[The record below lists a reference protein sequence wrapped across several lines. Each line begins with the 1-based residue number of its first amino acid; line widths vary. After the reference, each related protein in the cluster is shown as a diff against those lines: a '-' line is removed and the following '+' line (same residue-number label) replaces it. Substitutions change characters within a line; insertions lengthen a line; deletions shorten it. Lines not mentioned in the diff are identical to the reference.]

1 MGLFKAIKKR
11 MTNQFIAVIVYEESC
26 AIKVKR
32 VKKTQTL
39 LEETKEFELHS
50 KERLS
55 KDVITYIQTLQEDVE
70 QTYIVLFLNSYG
82 QGVVPSCLKSDYK
95 KYHIDYNNVKEI
107 CIDKKYSIY
116 ASLIDIKW
124 AEKLFI
130 DTGLDF
136 IFSPFLILDSLI
148 KRETSQDKE
157 NVTLYMM
164 NCVNSIT
171 VMIFKGGRLLYGAF
185 INIAKEED
193 LLSSDFESEDT
204 DGDSLEDEM
213 LEEIDLD
220 LEMEEN
226 TEILDILDDV
236 QSDEKQFQSTHKDE
250 NEEVVSRLFGQDL
263 RLVKYFDAS
272 LREFYEN
279 ELYDSDFITAVKIY
293 DSCDL
298 SKEVIEYLKEQ
309 LLIDIKR
316 DSIDI
321 HDQLLK
327 LAMQETDINA

>member
-1 MGLFKAIKKR
+1 MGLFKAIKKQ
-11 MTNQFIAVIVYEESC
+11 MTNQFIAVVVYEESC
-26 AIKVKR
+26 SIKVKR
-32 VKKTQTL
+32 IKKRETL
-39 LEETKEFELHS
+39 LEEEKEFELHS

-55 KDVITYIQTLQEDVE
+55 KDAIDYIQILQEEVE
-70 QTYIVLFLNSYG
+70 QTYIILFLNSYG

-124 AEKLFI
+124 AEKLFSQ
-130 DTGLDF
+130 TGIDF
-136 IFSPFLILDSLI
+136 IFSPFLILHSLI
-148 KRETSQDKE
+148 KSDLSK
-157 NVTLYMM
+157 NGDSIVLYMM

-171 VMIFKGGRLLYGAF
+171 VMIFKEKRLLYGAF

-193 LLSSDFESEDT
+193 LLNSDFEGDDQED
-204 DGDSLEDEM
+204 DSLEDEM

-220 LEMEEN
+220 MEMEEN
-226 TEILDILDDV
+226 PEIMDILEDAQKDQK
-236 QSDEKQFQSTHKDE
+236 QSE
-250 NEEVVSRLFGQDL
+250 NENVEVLHRLFGQDL

-279 ELYDSDFITAVKIY
+279 DLYDSDFITAVKIY

-298 SKEVIEYLKEQ
+298 SQEVIEYLKEQ
-309 LLIDIKR
+309 LLVDIKKEP
-316 DSIDI
+316 INL
-321 HDQLLK
+321 HDRLLK
-327 LAMQETDINA
+327 LAMAETDINV

>member
-1 MGLFKAIKKR
+1 MGLFKAIKKQ
-11 MTNQFIAVIVYEESC
+11 MTNQFIAVVVYEESC
-26 AIKVKR
+26 SIKVKR
-32 VKKTQTL
+32 IKKRETL
-39 LEETKEFELHS
+39 LEEEKEFELHS

-55 KDVITYIQTLQEDVE
+55 KDAIDYIQILQEEVE
-70 QTYIVLFLNSYG
+70 QTYIILFLNSYG

-124 AEKLFI
+124 AEKLFSQ
-130 DTGLDF
+130 TGIDF
-136 IFSPFLILDSLI
+136 IFSPFLILHSLI
-148 KRETSQDKE
+148 KSDLSK
-157 NVTLYMM
+157 NGDSIVLYMM

-171 VMIFKGGRLLYGAF
+171 VMIFKEKRLLYGAF

-193 LLSSDFESEDT
+193 LLNSDFEGDDQED
-204 DGDSLEDEM
+204 DSLEDEM

-220 LEMEEN
+220 MEMEEN
-226 TEILDILDDV
+226 PEIMDILEDAQKDQK
-236 QSDEKQFQSTHKDE
+236 QSE
-250 NEEVVSRLFGQDL
+250 NENENVEVLHRLFGQDL

-279 ELYDSDFITAVKIY
+279 DLYDSDFITSVKIY

-298 SKEVIEYLKEQ
+298 SQEVIEYLKEQ
-309 LLIDIKR
+309 LLVDIKKEP
-316 DSIDI
+316 INL
-321 HDQLLK
+321 HDRLLK
-327 LAMQETDINA
+327 LAMAETDINV

>member
-1 MGLFKAIKKR
+1 MGLFKAIKKQ
-11 MTNQFIAVIVYEESC
+11 MTNQFIAVIIYENSC
-26 AIKVKR
+26 SVKVKR
-32 VKKTQTL
+32 IKKAEVL
-39 LEETKEFELHS
+39 LEEVKEFELYS
-50 KERLS
+50 RDRLS
-55 KDVITYIQTLQEDVE
+55 KDVVTYIQVLQEEVE

-124 AEKLFI
+124 AEKLFV
-130 DTGLDF
+130 DTGIDF

-148 KRETSQDKE
+148 KKETVEEKQS
-157 NVTLYMM
+157 VTLYMM

-171 VMIFKGGRLLYGAF
+171 VMIFKGTHLLYGAF

-193 LLSSDFESEDT
+193 LLSSDYESD
-204 DGDSLEDEM
+204 DLAGDSLEDEM

-226 TEILDILDDV
+226 PEILDILDDV
-236 QSDEKQFQSTHKDE
+236 QSDEKQLQGSNINDGV
-250 NEEVVSRLFGQDL
+250 EVGQRLFGQDL

-279 ELYDSDFITAVKIY
+279 ELYESDFITAVKIY

-298 SKEVIEYLKEQ
+298 SKEVISYLKEQ
-309 LLIDIKR
+309 LLVDIETE
-316 DSIDI
+316 SIDI
-321 HDQLLK
+321 HEQLLK
-327 LAMQETDINA
+327 LAMQERDINA